1 MRKYFLKYKGLLL
14 INAIAIFLSV
24 MANVYLAFVFK
35 NIVDI
40 GTSGTVDD
48 LTRTLIFSLGF
59 IFATLIIGYFR
70 KVSEALY
77 LKKTLLLF
85 KNDIFEKVLGKN
97 LKSFTEENSA
107 KYISMLTNDI
117 NMIEQDYFVNMLQ
130 IIYNGVSFL
139 MATLA
144 IIQISVV
151 ITIGVFVV
159 GALAIVIPGLFGT
172 KLGHKK
178 KLYSDNLGNFT
189 TKVKDMFSGFEVIKS
204 FNIENKIQREY
215 ESSNYSV
222 ENSKFKFNAFSA
234 FVDAMSEGAGEF
246 MFFTAM
252 GIGTYFVIQGNLTV
266 GTMIA
271 TVQLMNYIVNPL
283 IILSTRINKLKG
295 VKLIEEKVLSVAS
308 EAGSEDLGLSKT
320 SFDCEI
326 IFDKVDFSYNEERK
340 ALQGVSINIKRGK
353 KYAIVGSSGCGKST
367 LLKLLLRYYEDFNG
381 EILLDGIDNRN
392 IKISDL
398 YKLITVI
405 HQNVFMFDDTIR
417 ENITLFKDYSEDE
430 VKRAVSLA
438 GLDELV
444 ARLSYGLD
452 NHVGEN
458 GNNLS
463 GGEKQRVAIARAL
476 VKNTPI
482 LVIDEATSAL
492 DNETA
497 FHIEKSILNI
507 KDITCLVVT
516 HKLIE
521 ELLVK
526 YDGIIVMK
534 NGLAVEAGTFEE
546 LIEKKRYFYN
556 LYNVTREEEQEICEK
571 VS

>member
-1 MRKYFLKYKGLLL
+1 MKKYFLKYKGLLL
-14 INAIAIFLSV
+14 INAIAIFLAV

-48 LTRTLIFSLGF
+48 LIRTLIFSLGF
-59 IFATLIIGYFR
+59 IVATLVIGYFR

-130 IIYNGVSFL
+130 IIYNGISFL

-144 IIQISVV
+144 IIQISIV
-151 ITIGVFVV
+151 ITIGVFAV
-159 GALAIVIPGLFGT
+159 GALAIVIPGLFGK
-172 KLGHKK
+172 KLGKKK

-204 FNIENKIQREY
+204 FNIENKIQSEY
-215 ESSNYSV
+215 ENSNYSV

-234 FVDAMSEGAGEF
+234 FVDGLSEGAGEF

-252 GIGTYFVIQGNLTV
+252 GIGTYFVIEGSLTV

-295 VKLIEEKVLSVAS
+295 VKLIEEKVLTVAS
-308 EAGSEDLGLSKT
+308 EAGLEDLGLSKT
-320 SFDCEI
+320 SFDKEI

-367 LLKLLLRYYEDFNG
+367 LLKLLLRYYEDFEG

-392 IKISDL
+392 IKVSDL

-405 HQNVFMFDDTIR
+405 HQNVFMFDDTIK
-417 ENITLFKDYSEDE
+417 ENITLFKDYDDE
-430 VKRAVSLA
+430 EIKKAVTLA

-444 ARLSYGLD
+444 GRLSYGLN

-463 GGEKQRVAIARAL
+463 GGEKQSCNCKGPR
-476 VKNTPI
+476 
-482 LVIDEATSAL
+482 
-492 DNETA
+492 
-497 FHIEKSILNI
+497 
-507 KDITCLVVT
+507 
-516 HKLIE
+516 
-521 ELLVK
+521 
-526 YDGIIVMK
+526 
-534 NGLAVEAGTFEE
+534 
-546 LIEKKRYFYN
+546 
-556 LYNVTREEEQEICEK
+556 
-571 VS
+571 